1 MSTSMARA
9 SASGTAGDCEPP
21 GQALDGRIRAQI
33 AAIDNAPGPLRTRVA
48 QAAGQIIDLVMP
60 RESSAAGRR
69 TGRRHVQG
77 ESVLSACSKRR
88 GAPRATVEEA
98 QCIVLGEF
106 TRHLLETDFRRRMAA
121 AEARPFSYLVECVKN
136 QAVELLRIDHTLRRR
151 HERAASDTAVAPG
164 PTTAIDDDLIEREQ
178 LAEAIGDIARV
189 PRALGELDRDELL
202 LLLLGA
208 VLQLERREISE
219 IMGTTTQA
227 VRQRLHR
234 LLKRL
239 FAQIKTGC
247 SRPPDPGRSRGGK
260 ASVMSRA
267 ARRGGGRAERG
278 GGGDASQDPDLPRF
292 PGEDSQIRE

>member
-1 MSTSMARA
+1 MRTTMAGA
-9 SASGTAGDCEPP
+9 SASGTSGDREPP
-21 GQALDGRIRAQI
+21 GLALDGRIRAQI
-33 AAIDNAPGPLRTRVA
+33 EAIDNAPGPLRTRVA
-48 QAAGQIIDLVMP
+48 HAAGQIVDLVMP
-60 RESSAAGRR
+60 RASSAAGRR
-69 TGRRHVQG
+69 PGRRHAHG
-77 ESVLSACSKRR
+77 ESVLIACSKRR
-88 GAPRATVEEA
+88 GAPGDTVEEA
-98 QCIVLGEF
+98 QYIALEDF

-121 AEARPFSYLVECVKN
+121 PEARPFSYLVECVKN
-136 QAVELLRIDHTLRRR
+136 QAVELLRIDRTLQRR
-151 HERAASDTAVAPG
+151 HERAASDAAVAPG
-164 PTTAIDDDLIEREQ
+164 PIIAIDDDLIEREQ
-178 LAEAIGDIARV
+178 LAEVLGDIAGV

-219 IMGTTTQA
+219 IMGTTAQG

-267 ARRGGGRAERG
+267 ARRVGGRV
-278 GGGDASQDPDLPRF
+278 
-292 PGEDSQIRE
+292 